1 MACSM
6 GGALLRRRLSKA
18 GWSRTRVVGCLLA
31 AAAAAGACALP
42 GATPAATTIPS
53 LPRPF
58 ARTSFWNAPLPA
70 GAPLAPSSP
79 ALVHD
84 LVRQTRRWVPWIN
97 TNKYSAPVY
106 VVGSDQQR
114 VPVHLD
120 HGGWWAGTHA
130 DGLALAQA
138 FAAGVPIPNG
148 ARPAGGKDRS
158 MVVWQPSTD
167 TMWELLEARHA
178 PDDFDPWSPLPGW
191 HAEWGARID
200 RVSLG
205 SGVVPFPFG
214 ASSSGLA
221 LAGGMISASEL
232 QQGRIGH
239 ALSLGIPQVK
249 KGAPAPPANRSD
261 GKYRGLNAIR
271 EGQRFRLDPSLDI
284 ASLRLPRIARMIAV
298 AAQRYGIVVIDVS
311 GAISFY
317 AQDPRSI
324 GFNPYPALFGRQ
336 RPDQILRRFPW
347 NRLEAV
353 ASGPG
358 GVPPVR
364 VTSRAAP

>member
-1 MACSM
+1 MLGS
-6 GGALLRRRLSKA
+6 
-18 GWSRTRVVGCLLA
+18 VVAVA
-31 AAAAAGACALP
+31 AAIAACALP
-42 GATPAATTIPS
+42 GATPAATTIPAF
-53 LPRPF
+53 PRPF
-58 ARTSFWNAPLPA
+58 APTSFWNAPLPA

-79 ALVHD
+79 ALVAE

-97 TNKYSAPVY
+97 TTMYSAPVY
-106 VVGSDQQR
+106 VVGPGQPT

-120 HGGWWAGTHA
+120 HGGWWAGDHA
-130 DGLALAQA
+130 DGIALAEQ
-138 FAAGVPIPNG
+138 FAAGVPIPDG
-148 ARPAGGKDRS
+148 ARPAGGRDRS

-178 PDDFDPWSPLPGW
+178 PQDFDPWSPLPGW
-191 HAEWGARID
+191 HAEWGGRMD

-232 QQGRIGH
+232 QQGRIDH
-239 ALSLGIPQVK
+239 ALALGIPQVK
-249 KGAPAPPANRSD
+249 RGSPARPANRSD
-261 GKYRGLNAIR
+261 GRYRGLDAIR

-284 ASLRLPRIARMIAV
+284 ASLRLPRVARLMAI
-298 AAQRYGIVVIDVS
+298 AAQRYGIVVRDVS

-324 GFNPYPALFGRQ
+324 GFNPYPALFGGK
-336 RPDQILRRFPW
+336 RPDQILRHFPW

-358 GVPPVR
+358 GVPSPR
-364 VTSRAAP
+364 VAAAHRPRG